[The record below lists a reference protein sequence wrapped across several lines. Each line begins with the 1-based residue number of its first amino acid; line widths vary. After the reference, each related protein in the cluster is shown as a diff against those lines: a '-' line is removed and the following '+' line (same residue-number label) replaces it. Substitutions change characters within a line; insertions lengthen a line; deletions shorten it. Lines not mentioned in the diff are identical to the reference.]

1 MNGGI
6 KMDHKI
12 VDNFYY
18 IYDENG
24 IVLLSIELT
33 NEPNNQVIIS
43 TESEVYSGPIN
54 FLTFSNITSYKNN

>member
-18 IYDENG
+18 IYDDNG

-43 TESEVYSGPIN
+43 TENEVYSGSIS
-54 FLTFSNITSYKNN
+54 LLDLSGAAVYGK

>member
-1 MNGGI
+1 
-6 KMDHKI
+6 MDHKI

-18 IYDENG
+18 IYDDNG

-43 TESEVYSGPIN
+43 TESEVYSGPIS
-54 FLTFSNITSYKNN
+54 LLDLSGVAVYGK

>member
-1 MNGGI
+1 
-6 KMDHKI
+6 MDHKI

-18 IYDENG
+18 IYDDNG

-43 TESEVYSGPIN
+43 TENEVYSGSIS
-54 FLTFSNITSYKNN
+54 LLDLSGAAVYGK